1 MGDRRGSRGNL
12 MRTAILRVLAG
23 IAALALPA
31 SVFAAEPVPDVKGD
45 GVGLSYTIIASSG
58 GHWPASAGTFDK
70 PGLYQRD
77 LVIRITNQVD
87 RRFWGVTILPG
98 SDPKSAEPF
107 IGELTGKDNHFA
119 VFVDTDGY
127 SVERSAATH
136 SPSATPKP
144 AAGRAARLRPSS
156 AARTSITSAEAVHE
170 PGNRTEL

>member
-1 MGDRRGSRGNL
+1 

-31 SVFAAEPVPDVKGD
+31 SVFAAEPVLDMKGD
-45 GVGLSYTIIASSG
+45 WVGQSYTIIAGSG

-77 LVIRITNQVD
+77 LVIRVTNQID
-87 RRFWGVTILPG
+87 RRFWGVTVLPG

-127 SVERSAATH
+127 FSGEISGDTLSFCYTQAGGG
-136 SPSATPKP
+136 PDNKTP
-144 AAGRAARLRPSS
+144 
-156 AARTSITSAEAVHE
+156 AVISCTDVRHQH
-170 PGNRTEL
+170 